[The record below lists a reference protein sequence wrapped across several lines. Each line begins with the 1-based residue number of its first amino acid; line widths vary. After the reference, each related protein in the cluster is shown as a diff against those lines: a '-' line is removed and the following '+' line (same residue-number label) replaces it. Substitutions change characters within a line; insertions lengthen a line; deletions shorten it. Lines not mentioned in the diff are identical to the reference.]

1 MRKYLP
7 LLISLALLSAC
18 GQPAADTQ
26 RINVAVAANMQFAMK
41 DLASAFE
48 GKTGIA
54 CELIIGSSGKLTAQI
69 KQGAPFDVFVSANMM
84 YPEEVQKSGLAAA
97 PPRVYAYG
105 KLVLWSM
112 KEGLDPSIEL
122 LSDPSIHHIALAN
135 PKTAP
140 YGAAALEALTK
151 YKLLDQLKDKL
162 VYGESIAQ
170 TSQYISAG
178 AVEMGFT
185 ALSVVLSPEWKGK
198 GKWMLIDAGLYAPI
212 EQGVVVV
219 RRENGRE
226 AAAMQFQE
234 FLFSEEARKVL
245 EGYGYAVS
253 PPVAPAANSGR

>member
-7 LLISLALLSAC
+7 LFIFLALLSAC

-26 RINVAVAANMQFAMK
+26 SIYVAVAANMQFAMK
-41 DLASAFE
+41 DLASAFQ

-54 CELIIGSSGKLTAQI
+54 CELITGSSGKLTAQI

-112 KEGLDPSIEL
+112 KEGLEPSIEL
-122 LSDPSIHHIALAN
+122 LADPSIHHIALAN

-151 YKLLDQLKDKL
+151 YQLLGQLKGKL

-178 AVEMGFT
+178 AVELGFT
-185 ALSVVLSPEWKGK
+185 ALSVVLSPEWKDK
-198 GKWMLIDAGLYAPI
+198 GKWTLIDTGLYAPI
-212 EQGVVVV
+212 GQGVVVV
-219 RRENGRE
+219 KRENGRE
-226 AAAMQFQE
+226 EAAMQFQE
-234 FLFSEEARKVL
+234 FLFSEEAGEILK
-245 EGYGYAVS
+245 EYGYAVY
-253 PPVAPAANSGR
+253 